1 MITEIDTAAYDSM
14 DKSGVMLVE
23 FYSKTCG
30 PCKMLSFV
38 LKDIDKNDPDTFA
51 KVEAALPVDK
61 RTAFNEAWTK
71 LRCKLESEGADT
83 VTAIRRSAELLDGKS
98 GDEVISYAAQL

>member
-1 MITEIDTAAYDSM
+1 MKHTLITIAAALVCTLNLTGCGNSA
-14 DKSGVMLVE
+14 DKTEAAAASA
-23 FYSKTCG
+23 SA
-30 PCKMLSFV
+30 
-38 LKDIDKNDPDTFA
+38 IDKNDPDTFA